1 MRKFKAKAGA
11 TIWNDEGY
19 WEIRRGAIV
28 RAEVG
33 KAGLLAVPAVFGDKH
48 GLVSIEDLADF
59 PKSERAKSPKPSGA

>member
-1 MRKFKAKAGA
+1 MRKFKARAGA

-48 GLVSIEDLADF
+48 GPVSIGDLMDWG
-59 PKSERAKSPKPSGA
+59 KSERAKSAKT